1 LLLSRKAQSIVEY
14 VVALGLI
21 STVFVG
27 MQVYIRRSVQ
37 ARIKDMTD
45 VMLPAGTVSGDVAQ
59 LGHVTPIIPL
69 LDPDPITGETSKYS
83 SSTSDISE
91 SKTAQ
96 AQSDVLVRQIHRNA
110 SSRMH
115 LAQPDPSKD
124 AGGTGAPPTPLGASG
139 S

>member
-1 LLLSRKAQSIVEY
+1 LLLSRKAQSIIEY

-21 STVFVG
+21 SAAIVG
-27 MQVYIRRSVQ
+27 MQVYLRRSVQ

-45 VMLPAGTVSGDVAQ
+45 VMLPAGTVLGDVAQ

-83 SSTSDISE
+83 HSTFDVWDN
-91 SKTAQ
+91 KTVQ
-96 AQSDVLVRQIHRNA
+96 AQGDVLMRKRGTSGITY
-110 SSRMH
+110 MH

-124 AGGTGAPPTPLGASG
+124 AGGTSPPPKPPEGSG